1 MIEGDNSAIIL
12 AGGRSSRMGS
22 AKALL
27 EFDGEP
33 LIVHLVRQLGQ
44 WFDDIVVVAAPEQ
57 QLPPLA
63 ATLARDEV
71 AYQGPVGGIY
81 YGLKAAR
88 GEACFVTSCD
98 VAFLNASLIAHFVER
113 ISDHDVVVPYW
124 EERFQPLHA
133 VYRRSVLPLLA
144 GQLERGELRP
154 IYLFD
159 KVRTL
164 KITADEIRRF
174 DPDGLSF
181 LNMNT
186 PDDYAAA
193 LIRWAQLKRSSNPPA
208 LGAIACTVELFG
220 AARLLAKTKEIALS
234 LPQGAT
240 VAQVYAALAEK
251 LPVLIDRVI
260 TSDGNSL
267 VRGYAC
273 NVNGLNFV
281 RGPAA
286 TVNSGDKIFILSA
299 DAGG

>member
-1 MIEGDNSAIIL
+1 VL
-12 AGGRSSRMGS
+12 
-22 AKALL
+22 
-27 EFDGEP
+27 
-33 LIVHLVRQLGQ
+33 
-44 WFDDIVVVAAPEQ
+44 
-57 QLPPLA
+57 
-63 ATLARDEV
+63 
-71 AYQGPVGGIY
+71 
-81 YGLKAAR
+81 
-88 GEACFVTSCD
+88 
-98 VAFLNASLIAHFVER
+98 
-113 ISDHDVVVPYW
+113 
-124 EERFQPLHA
+124 

-159 KVRTL
+159 KVRTV

-281 RGPAA
+281 RGPTA

>member
-1 MIEGDNSAIIL
+1 MAI
-12 AGGRSSRMGS
+12 
-22 AKALL
+22 
-27 EFDGEP
+27 
-33 LIVHLVRQLGQ
+33 
-44 WFDDIVVVAAPEQ
+44 
-57 QLPPLA
+57 
-63 ATLARDEV
+63 
-71 AYQGPVGGIY
+71 
-81 YGLKAAR
+81 
-88 GEACFVTSCD
+88 
-98 VAFLNASLIAHFVER
+98 
-113 ISDHDVVVPYW
+113 
-124 EERFQPLHA
+124 
-133 VYRRSVLPLLA
+133 VLPLLA

-193 LIRWAQLKRSSNPPA
+193 LIRWAQLKSSSNPLA

-260 TSDGNSL
+260 TLEGNGL

-281 RGPAA
+281 RGPTA

>member
-12 AGGRSSRMGS
+12 AGGKSSRMGS

-44 WFDDIVVVAAPEQ
+44 WFDDVVVVAAPEQ
-57 QLPPLA
+57 ELPPLA
-63 ATLARDEV
+63 ATVARDEV

-98 VAFLNASLIAHFVER
+98 VAFLNAPLIAHFVEL

-159 KVRTL
+159 KVRSL
-164 KITADEIRRF
+164 KITADEMRRF

-193 LIRWAQLKRSSNPPA
+193 LIRWAQLKRSSNPLA

-281 RGPAA
+281 RGPTA